1 MTNLGTSCNAL
12 TALCSVLDHR
22 QQITG
27 FCVHTCS
34 VCSYSQNQDYSFR
47 YTTAPAT
54 KSCQTKKATWSF
66 HPVSFHSSDSKGIS
80 AKIQLVKILRT
91 FVTKNSGKKAKG
103 ATLKYNYPC
112 KTLAYLMLAL
122 NKQKWIF
129 LSPHLHGLFLQTTE
143 PTQLHSFREEE
154 LLFISRQL
162 PVTIKLHFKI
172 ILFPDDIGE
181 AIYLLLDPSPN
192 VRE

>member
-1 MTNLGTSCNAL
+1 
-12 TALCSVLDHR
+12 
-22 QQITG
+22 
-27 FCVHTCS
+27 
-34 VCSYSQNQDYSFR
+34 
-47 YTTAPAT
+47 
-54 KSCQTKKATWSF
+54 
-66 HPVSFHSSDSKGIS
+66 
-80 AKIQLVKILRT
+80 
-91 FVTKNSGKKAKG
+91 
-103 ATLKYNYPC
+103 
-112 KTLAYLMLAL
+112 MLAL

-129 LSPHLHGLFLQTTE
+129 LSPHLHDLFLQTTE

-172 ILFPDDIGE
+172 ILFPDDIDE